1 VSQCR
6 CGKPTRD
13 EAYVCDDCTDDLGR
27 ALGDVTWLDR
37 ELEVTITRQKAAT
50 YDGSSAAGADIPTPV
65 NWAAS
70 EARTHLHALLVL
82 WVRLCSEE
90 GVRSTDSRHGLPE
103 DNLTSMSHWLLWRV
117 DGLALHEAGSDA
129 VDELTSAVAHC
140 HRLIDR
146 RPERR
151 FLGPCNCGRDLYAA
165 TAVKSVVCEHCG
177 QDYDTEA
184 LREMMFR
191 QVTGRLVTA
200 REGATLLS
208 RFGLETKQGTIDK
221 WRERKRLAERG
232 HNARDHR
239 LYLWEDLL
247 ALAQHADARTGA

>member
-1 VSQCR
+1 
-6 CGKPTRD
+6 
-13 EAYVCDDCTDDLGR
+13 
-27 ALGDVTWLDR
+27 
-37 ELEVTITRQKAAT
+37 
-50 YDGSSAAGADIPTPV
+50 
-65 NWAAS
+65 
-70 EARTHLHALLVL
+70 
-82 WVRLCSEE
+82 
-90 GVRSTDSRHGLPE
+90 
-103 DNLTSMSHWLLWRV
+103 
-117 DGLALHEAGSDA
+117 
-129 VDELTSAVAHC
+129 
-140 HRLIDR
+140 
-146 RPERR
+146 
-151 FLGPCNCGRDLYAA
+151 
-165 TAVKSVVCEHCG
+165 VVCEHCG

>member
-1 VSQCR
+1 
-6 CGKPTRD
+6 
-13 EAYVCDDCTDDLGR
+13 
-27 ALGDVTWLDR
+27 
-37 ELEVTITRQKAAT
+37 
-50 YDGSSAAGADIPTPV
+50 
-65 NWAAS
+65 
-70 EARTHLHALLVL
+70 
-82 WVRLCSEE
+82 
-90 GVRSTDSRHGLPE
+90 
-103 DNLTSMSHWLLWRV
+103 MLWRV

-129 VDELTSAVAHC
+129 VDELVSAVAHC

-146 RPERR
+146 RPERK

-184 LREMMFR
+184 LREMMFS

-247 ALAQHADARTGA
+247 ALAQHADTRAGA